1 MNREEFINKIDLK
14 VKLIRNEKDFTQDKM
29 ARIIGISKKT
39 LVQVEKGRSSIGW
52 MGAIAVC
59 SIFKDSQILQ
69 MTFGGDTQDIIRSL
83 AFDNY
88 EQNHNIPLNSTMG
101 GKIWWKEVES
111 NEDFKIQINIISN
124 HYRILDNKNR
134 RISFSFDID
143 YIKKRFNEL
152 SEAGGEL

>member
-1 MNREEFINKIDLK
+1 MNREEFIDKIDSK

-52 MGAIAVC
+52 MGAISVC
-59 SIFKDSQILQ
+59 SIFKDSEILQ
-69 MTFGGDTQDIIRSL
+69 MTFGGDTQDIIRCL

-88 EQNHNIPLNSTMG
+88 EENYNNLLSATMG
-101 GKIWWKEVES
+101 GKIWWKEVEG
-111 NEDFKIQINIISN
+111 NENFKIQVNIVSN

-143 YIKKRFNEL
+143 YIKKRYSEL
-152 SEAGGEL
+152 SMGGGEI